1 MDKIDVVDAIPI
13 LKEMNINLDKLSPER
28 LEALMK
34 ITDSIKDP
42 SELTPEIIRKM
53 VNIANC
59 SSIFKK

>member
-1 MDKIDVVDAIPI
+1 MDKIDVEKAIPI

-28 LEALMK
+28 LEALLK

-53 VNIANC
+53 VSIANC

>member
-53 VNIANC
+53 VSIANC

>member
-1 MDKIDVVDAIPI
+1 MDKIDVEKAIPI
-13 LKEMNINLDKLSPER
+13 LKKMNINLDKLSPER
-28 LEALMK
+28 LEALLK

-42 SELTPEIIRKM
+42 SELTPEIIRKI